1 MSYEWGIESSSEHKT
16 GCLQEGSG
24 CGHRHEKIY
33 QAIDCLLANTGRTA
47 PTGRGT
53 ERAIVG
59 RAAGTELDKAEIDIL
74 EWGLNRWRPE
84 QLRDENP
91 RGENPSG

>member
-1 MSYEWGIESSSEHKT
+1 MSYEWGIESSSEQKT